1 MKKSNDTIGNRTRE
15 LPARSA
21 VPQPNAPPR
30 APSEAIAMYDNIV
43 ANMILSFRY
52 VIVNGIVTV
61 YLGRK
66 CSDYLEP

>member
-1 MKKSNDTIGNRTRE
+1 
-15 LPARSA
+15 
-21 VPQPNAPPR
+21 
-30 APSEAIAMYDNIV
+30 MYDNIV